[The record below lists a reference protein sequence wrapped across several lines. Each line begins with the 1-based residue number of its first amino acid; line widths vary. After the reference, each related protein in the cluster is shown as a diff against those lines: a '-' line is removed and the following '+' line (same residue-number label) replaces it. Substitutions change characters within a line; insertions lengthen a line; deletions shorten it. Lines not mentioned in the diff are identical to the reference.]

1 MPEINKNDLRVEHI
15 RRPDASVREGDL
27 GVRITHTPSGMMV
40 EAVSEPTRLA
50 NTAEALGDLRR
61 LLDERE
67 DRASAEP
74 EFTEPETGQSF
85 RAKSYE
91 ELLEAIEQSGGPTV
105 RVELPQPGHYGSR
118 TFDGR
123 VPADIHQF
131 LGDLN
136 ELNKGAITIRL
147 AAVIPHPSGK
157 VTIITESWND
167 DKATT

>member
-1 MPEINKNDLRVEHI
+1 
-15 RRPDASVREGDL
+15 
-27 GVRITHTPSGMMV
+27 MV
-40 EAVSEPTRLA
+40 SKGTDPKFV
-50 NTAEALGDLRR
+50 
-61 LLDERE
+61 
-67 DRASAEP
+67 
-74 EFTEPETGQSF
+74 EPETERTF
-85 RAKSYE
+85 TTRSYE
-91 ELLEAIEQSGGPTV
+91 EILDDIEQSGGPTV
-105 RVELPQPGHYGSR
+105 RIEPPRPGHYGSQ